1 MSFLH
6 RALSASLKALFLP
19 LLLLSDH
26 WHLEIDASFPSSSF
40 LSFHFPTSI
49 SLGEGKG
56 GRRRAAAGGGGRR
69 SYITTSRGILLLVG
83 IIAVAAACGHG
94 MHASVAKEEEEGEG
108 F

>member
-49 SLGEGKG
+49 SLGEGEG
-56 GRRRAAAGGGGRR
+56 RRRRAAIIYHNKPRHPPPCRHHCCGR
-69 SYITTSRGILLLVG
+69 
-83 IIAVAAACGHG
+83 G
-94 MHASVAKEEEEGEG
+94 MHASVAKEEDGGEG